1 RVFRLSEGERAGG
14 YQGQRRQNN
23 SQCHPALHHFILPT
37 GVTTFSSAHSQACPA
52 RERVDMNFNLMP
64 FTVLLQIG
72 RKVTDTILEAK
83 FESNGCG
90 GINHFLIFPAGPPK
104 GIKEERI

>member
-1 RVFRLSEGERAGG
+1 
-14 YQGQRRQNN
+14 
-23 SQCHPALHHFILPT
+23 
-37 GVTTFSSAHSQACPA
+37 
-52 RERVDMNFNLMP
+52 MNFNLMP

-90 GINHFLIFPAGPPK
+90 GINHFLIFQR
-104 GIKEERI
+104 KECPTTGDSRQPLKNL